1 MLYNYDSK
9 KYDAEIRRENK
20 TRAKQ
25 SRELT
30 TKAWQYNDKG
40 SAEPTSAT
48 LSNIYAAYADAYTS
62 DNYWY

>member
-20 TRAKQ
+20 NRTKQ
-25 SRELT
+25 SRQLT
-30 TKAWQYNDKG
+30 SKAWQYNDKG

-48 LSNIYAAYADAYTS
+48 LNNIYEAYADAYAS

>member
-20 TRAKQ
+20 NRTKQ

-30 TKAWQYNDKG
+30 SKAWQYNDKG

-48 LSNIYAAYADAYTS
+48 LNNIYEAYADAYAS